1 MNCST
6 MVTQLLQYAKDAQSM
21 ATQLQQYQT
30 QLQQYT
36 NMVTNT
42 VALPQQVWSTVQSD
56 IMRVQALSNASSL
69 LSGNSGSLI
78 TRLQNASSYANQ
90 VGSLANIP
98 GQITGYQQT
107 IGNNLSTMGKTLGL
121 QQGQEASNAALLASL
136 QQHSQSAAGQMQAI
150 QAGNELAHQ
159 QATQLLQIQATLS
172 GTAQMQATQMAVNAD
187 RQGYRGRSHGAFHAT
202 VHDRH
207 DRRSAVVSGM
217 LTLKASVAALVLA
230 GTCAGL
236 CRRRLCR
243 VSRHHDGP
251 GGRDV
256 PGTGRRICS
265 RSNKPFPPQGS
276 SAADDRRAEI
286 LMRRHALLLGS
297 GLLAASLMIAVPAHA
312 QSANV
317 LDQIVPNSKRD
328 RLAGN
333 ARCILA
339 LETFGILATIE
350 LAWSG
355 FKLAFRGADAKR
367 MAGGDR
373 QSDPFHRVLPRPSC
387 RTPSPGGP
395 RSLAVSG
402 RLARSAGGGGV
413 APSDVF
419 TAGVSLAPKSCR
431 R

>member
-1 MNCST
+1 MKPCSNRLAFVCRRLALVSGVSLVALIGVTTPHPARSQAAVACVNCST

-36 NMVTNT
+36 NMITNT

-172 GTAQMQATQMAVNAD
+172 GTAQMQATQMAVNAN
-187 RQGYRGRSHGAFHAT
+187 RQAT
-202 VHDRH
+202 ED
-207 DRRSAVVSGM
+207 AAMQKFNSG
-217 LTLKASVAALVLA
+217 
-230 GTCAGL
+230 
-236 CRRRLCR
+236 
-243 VSRHHDGP
+243 
-251 GGRDV
+251 
-256 PGTGRRICS
+256 
-265 RSNKPFPPQGS
+265 
-276 SAADDRRAEI
+276 
-286 LMRRHALLLGS
+286 
-297 GLLAASLMIAVPAHA
+297 
-312 QSANV
+312 
-317 LDQIVPNSKRD
+317 
-328 RLAGN
+328 
-333 ARCILA
+333 
-339 LETFGILATIE
+339 ATIS
-350 LAWSG
+350 A
-355 FKLAFRGADAKR
+355 
-367 MAGGDR
+367 
-373 QSDPFHRVLPRPSC
+373 
-387 RTPSPGGP
+387 TPGQGW
-395 RSLAVSG
+395 
-402 RLARSAGGGGV
+402 
-413 APSDVF
+413 
-419 TAGVSLAPKSCR
+419 
-431 R
+431 